1 MLACSDAILFF
12 FCFLLVEML
21 FGDKAGI
28 RLLICACLGLGFEVS
43 VFRCSY
49 LLTCLVNF
57 VSEVLPFLFLTFLFI
72 IHASVP
78 FGSCEITMLHFLLP
92 DFIFLFFYLE
102 LSLTK
107 KDEARSG
114 YKGGIVF
121 LL

>member
-1 MLACSDAILFF
+1 MQFFF

-43 VFRCSY
+43 VFCCSY

-72 IHASVP
+72 THTSVL
-78 FGSCEITMLHFLLP
+78 FGSCGITMLHFLLP
-92 DFIFLFFYLE
+92 DFIFYYYLE